1 MTKFMYVTL
10 GALVLLGAG
19 LMITAA
25 PDKAGGSPSVAQ
37 GGMDIRS
44 LERSMNLNA
53 LPKNELDPAAF
64 Q

>member
-19 LMITAA
+19 LMMSAG
-25 PDKAGGSPSVAQ
+25 PDKAGGSPNVSQ
-37 GGMDIRS
+37 GGVDIRA
-44 LERSMNLNA
+44 LERSMNLNN
-53 LPKNELDPAAF
+53 LPKNELDPAAY